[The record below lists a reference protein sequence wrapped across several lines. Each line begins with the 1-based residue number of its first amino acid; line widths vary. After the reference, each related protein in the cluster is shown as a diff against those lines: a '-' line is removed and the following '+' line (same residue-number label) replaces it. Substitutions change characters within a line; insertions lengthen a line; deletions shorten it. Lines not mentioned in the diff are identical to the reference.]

1 MTRTIRVFIVL
12 VILAGIGFAGDRYA
26 AHVAAGQIASAVQT
40 DAKLAR
46 KPHVT
51 IQGFPFLTQ
60 VANGT
65 YKHIDVTATDV
76 FQRGEPQGSVLKLDF
91 AGVRIPISK
100 ALHGNV
106 GTVPVREVTGT
117 VAIPFADLLAAADI
131 PGLTIISATPGGNQI
146 RVSEVVATG
155 PTSVTAFVTAGVT
168 VRGGSL
174 VLSALG
180 VTQAD
185 GKPVPAA
192 VRQEVLAQAVLSV
205 KLPGLPTG
213 VQMTAVSVTAGG
225 LLVTLYAN
233 ALVLTH

>member
-12 VILAGIGFAGDRYA
+12 AILAGIGFAADRYA
-26 AHVAAGQIASAVQT
+26 AHVAAGQIAAAVQT

-46 KPHVT
+46 EPHVT
-51 IQGFPFLTQ
+51 IKGFPFLTQ
-60 VANGT
+60 VANGK

-76 FQRGEPQGSVLKLDF
+76 FQQGEPQGSVLKLDF

-100 ALHGNV
+100 ALHGDV
-106 GTVPVREVTGT
+106 KTVPVREVTGT
-117 VAIPFADLLAAADI
+117 VAVPFADLLAAADI
-131 PGLTIISATPGGNQI
+131 RGLTIISATPGGNQI
-146 RVSEVVATG
+146 KVSEVVAAA
-155 PTSVTAFVTAGVT
+155 PTSVTALVTAGVT

-174 VLSALG
+174 VLSALD
-180 VTQAD
+180 VTQAN

-213 VQMTAVSVTAGG
+213 VQMTGVSVTAVG
-225 LLVTLYAN
+225 LLVTLHAN
-233 ALVLTH
+233 ALVLAH

>member
-1 MTRTIRVFIVL
+1 ML
-12 VILAGIGFAGDRYA
+12 AILGGIGFAADRYA
-26 AHVAAGQIASAVQT
+26 AHVAAGEIATAVQT

-51 IQGFPFLTQ
+51 IKGFPFLTQ
-60 VANGT
+60 VANGK

-76 FQRGEPQGSVLKLDF
+76 FQQGEPQGSVLKLDF

-100 ALHGNV
+100 ALHGDV
-106 GTVPVREVTGT
+106 KTVPVREVTGT
-117 VAIPFADLLAAADI
+117 VAVPFADLLAAADI
-131 PGLTIISATPGGNQI
+131 RGLTIISATPGSNQI
-146 RVSEVVATG
+146 KVSEIVAAG
-155 PTSVTAFVTAGVT
+155 PTSVTALVTAGVT

-174 VLSALG
+174 VLSALD
-180 VTQAD
+180 VTQAN

-213 VQMTAVSVTAGG
+213 VQMTGVSVTAVG
-225 LLVTLYAN
+225 LLVTLHAN
-233 ALVLTH
+233 ALVLAH

>member
-1 MTRTIRVFIVL
+1 MRRTIWALIVL
-12 VILAGIGFAGDRYA
+12 AILAGLGFAGDRYA

-40 DAKLAR
+40 DAKLAQ

-60 VANGT
+60 VANGK
-65 YKHIDVTATDV
+65 YKHIDVTATDI

-91 AGVRIPISK
+91 AGVRISLSK
-100 ALHGNV
+100 ALHGDV
-106 GTVPVREVTGT
+106 GTVPVHEVTGT
-117 VAIPFADLLAAADI
+117 VAIPFSDLLAAANI

-146 RVSEVVATG
+146 KVSEVVAAG
-155 PTSVTAFVTAGVT
+155 PTSVTALVTAGVS

-174 VLSALG
+174 VLSALNL
-180 VTQAD
+180 TQAN

-192 VRQEVLAQAVLSV
+192 VRQQVLAQAVFSV

-213 VQMTAVSVTAGG
+213 VQMTAVSVTATG
-225 LLVTLYAN
+225 LLVTLHAD

>member
-1 MTRTIRVFIVL
+1 MRRTIWVL
-12 VILAGIGFAGDRYA
+12 VVLAVLAGIGFAADRYA

-51 IQGFPFLTQ
+51 VKGFPFLTQ
-60 VANGT
+60 VANGN
-65 YKHIDVTATDV
+65 YKHIDVTATDI

-91 AGVRIPISK
+91 AGVRLSISK
-100 ALHGNV
+100 ALHGDV
-106 GTVPVREVTGT
+106 GTVPVHSVTGT
-117 VAIPFADLLAAADI
+117 VAIPFSDLLAAADI

-146 RVSEVVATG
+146 KVGEVVSTG
-155 PTSVTAFVTAGVT
+155 PTKVTALVTAGVT

-174 VLSALG
+174 VLSALD
-180 VTQAD
+180 VAQAN

-192 VRQEVLAQAVLSV
+192 VRQQVLAQAVFSV

-213 VQMTAVSVTAGG
+213 VQMTAVSVTADG
-225 LLVTLYAN
+225 LLVTLHAD

>member
-1 MTRTIRVFIVL
+1 MRRTIWVLIVL
-12 VILAGIGFAGDRYA
+12 AILAGLGFVADRYA
-26 AHVAAGQIASAVQT
+26 AHVAAGQIATVVQT
-40 DAKLAR
+40 DAKLAQ

-60 VANGT
+60 VADGK

-100 ALHGNV
+100 ALHGDV

-117 VAIPFADLLAAADI
+117 VAIPFSDLLAAADI

-146 RVSEVVATG
+146 KVSEVVSEG
-155 PTSVTAFVTAGVT
+155 PTSVAALVTAGIT

-174 VLSALG
+174 VLSALNL
-180 VTQAD
+180 TQAN

-192 VRQEVLAQAVLSV
+192 VRQQVLAQAVFSV
-205 KLPGLPTG
+205 KLPGLPAG
-213 VQMTAVSVTAGG
+213 VQMTAVSVTASG
-225 LLVTLYAN
+225 LLVTLHAN

>member
-1 MTRTIRVFIVL
+1 MRRTIWVLIVL
-12 VILAGIGFAGDRYA
+12 AILAGLGFAGDRYA

-40 DAKLAR
+40 DAKLAQ
-46 KPHVT
+46 KPHV
-51 IQGFPFLTQ
+51 IIKGFPFLTQ
-60 VANGT
+60 VANGK
-65 YKHIDVTATDV
+65 YKHIDVTATDI
-76 FQRGEPQGSVLKLDF
+76 FQQGEPQGSVLKLDF

-100 ALHGNV
+100 ALHGDV
-106 GTVPVREVTGT
+106 GSVPVRSVTGT
-117 VAIPFADLLAAADI
+117 VAIPFSDLLAAADI

-146 RVSEVVATG
+146 KVSEVVATG
-155 PTSVTAFVTAGVT
+155 PTSVTALVTAGVT

-180 VTQAD
+180 VTQAN

-192 VRQEVLAQAVLSV
+192 VRQQVLAQAVFSV

-213 VQMTAVSVTAGG
+213 VQMTGVSVTAAG
-225 LLVTLYAN
+225 LLVTLHAD